1 MKTLTKKQAAFR
13 DAILGGFSPSDAY
26 RKAFEPKSMSKKA
39 IANEAQKLLKHRKIT
54 LAITLAAR
62 SGTQSTVLPAIPV
75 TIRMSMEE
83 RLEELRCAARL
94 DPFDAFDEHGRP
106 LSIREMPEH
115 VRRAIAGYEV
125 DPISFVTKI
134 KFVDKRGAIMDYSK
148 LMGDIPIAER
158 TPPEQPASRLPWK
171 SLSLEDRLTLREM
184 IVRFLEQRAPT
195 ITIDGP
201 KSGNGGNGAM
211 AAPESSSLR

>member
-1 MKTLTKKQAAFR
+1 MKMLTKKQAAFR
-13 DAILGGFSPSDAY
+13 GAILGGFSPSEAY
-26 RKAFEPKSMSKKA
+26 RKAFDAKGMSAKA
-39 IANEAQKLLKHRKIT
+39 VSVEAARLLKHEQIS
-54 LAITLAAR
+54 LAITLAVKGMKNTAL
-62 SGTQSTVLPAIPV
+62 LPAISPIV
-75 TIRMSMEE
+75 RMSTEE

-148 LMGDIPIAER
+148 LMGDIPIAALKA
-158 TPPEQPASRLPWK
+158 PEQPASRLPWK
-171 SLSLEDRLTLREM
+171 SLSLEDRLKLQDM
-184 IVRFLEQRAPT
+184 IASFLEQRAPT